1 MSDCIFGIKCN
12 GVSIAVSQITI
23 NDDQTRFD
31 YICNVSLMS
40 SNNGNG
46 TYDISIVNKDNIQ
59 GMPVGKWRIK
69 KAWINYNWGDSS
81 SLLIME
87 DEDGNETTEI
97 VADKQKGSMSGF
109 STLSLTRSIFTRAQV
124 FVRDY
129 PNALIYNAI
138 VELNES
144 KRYFN
149 LLYLNR
155 YRDNVLNKSDETY
168 IEYFG
173 SALIELS
180 KHLVVFNK
188 VKEQLEELDDQ
199 RSKILLKDITT
210 DCRKLL
216 EGFIECNS

>member
-1 MSDCIFGIKCN
+1 MSDYIFGIKCN

-31 YICNVSLMS
+31 YICNVSLMN

-46 TYDISIVNKDNIQ
+46 TYDVSIINKDRIQ

-69 KAWINYNWGDSS
+69 KAWINFNWGDSS
-81 SLLIME
+81 SLFIME
-87 DEDGNETTEI
+87 DEDGKETIEI

-109 STLSLTRSIFTRAQV
+109 NTPSLTWSIFTRAQEI
-124 FVRDY
+124 VRDY

-149 LLYLNR
+149 LLYLDR
-155 YRDNVLNKSDETY
+155 YRVNVLNKSDETY

-216 EGFIECNS
+216 EGFKECNS

>member
-1 MSDCIFGIKCN
+1 MSDYIFGIKCN

-31 YICNVSLMS
+31 YICNVSLMN

-46 TYDISIVNKDNIQ
+46 TYDVSILNKDRIQ

-69 KAWINYNWGDSS
+69 KAWINFNWGDSS
-81 SLLIME
+81 SLFIME
-87 DEDGNETTEI
+87 DEDGKETIEI

-109 STLSLTRSIFTRAQV
+109 NTPSLTWSIFTRAQEI
-124 FVRDY
+124 VRDY

-149 LLYLNR
+149 LLYLDR
-155 YRDNVLNKSDETY
+155 YRVNVLNKSDETY

-216 EGFIECNS
+216 EGFKECNS